1 MEVFGPVPS
10 RRLGQSLGINH
21 IPPKT
26 CSYACIYCQLGQ
38 TQNMSVSRNIYTEP
52 EMLRRQVE
60 QKLGQVR
67 ASGQTVDYL
76 TFVPDGEPTLDS
88 RLGQAICQL
97 KVYKTPI
104 AVISNA
110 SLIWREDVQEELSA
124 ADWVSLKI
132 DAATERLWKRINR
145 PHRSLKLPEILNGIE
160 QFAHRYSGNLV
171 TETMLVAGY
180 NDEPEQ
186 VEAIAR
192 QIGRIRP
199 KTAYLLVPTR
209 PPAEA
214 YVRKPTLERLRMVG
228 RTIAAIADVPAS
240 IMDQDENAEDF
251 FFGQNV
257 LIDLLQTL
265 AVHPVREDVMRIL
278 ITERGLDPIVL
289 TRLMEQKLILS
300 SVYDG
305 RTYYRKNIQADQ
317 ARLLAVE
324 RHENG

>member
-52 EMLRRQVE
+52 EMLRRQVG

-209 PPAEA
+209 
-214 YVRKPTLERLRMVG
+214 
-228 RTIAAIADVPAS
+228 
-240 IMDQDENAEDF
+240 
-251 FFGQNV
+251 
-257 LIDLLQTL
+257 
-265 AVHPVREDVMRIL
+265 
-278 ITERGLDPIVL
+278 
-289 TRLMEQKLILS
+289 
-300 SVYDG
+300 
-305 RTYYRKNIQADQ
+305 
-317 ARLLAVE
+317 
-324 RHENG
+324 

>member
-38 TQNMSVSRNIYTEP
+38 TQNLSVSRNIYTDP
-52 EMLRRQVE
+52 EMLRRQVN

-76 TFVPDGEPTLDS
+76 TFVPDGEPPLDS
-88 RLGQAICQL
+88 RLGQAIRPL
-97 KVYKTPI
+97 KVYKPPI
-104 AVISNA
+104 AVISTA
-110 SLIWREDVQEELSA
+110 SLIWREDVQDDLAE
-124 ADWVSLKI
+124 ADWVSLKV

-145 PHRSLKLPEILNGIE
+145 PHRSLQLPAILTGSE
-160 QFAHRYSGNLV
+160 RFARRYSGCLV

-209 PPAEA
+209 PPAES
-214 YVRKPTLERLRMVG
+214 YVHKPTLERLRTVG
-228 RTIAAIADVPAS
+228 RTIAAIADVPVS
-240 IMDQDENAEDF
+240 ITDQDENAADF

-265 AVHPVREDVMRIL
+265 AVHPVREDVMQIL

-289 TRLMEQKLILS
+289 NRLLEQKLILS

-305 RTYYRKNIQADQ
+305 RTYYRKNIQAEE
-317 ARLLAVE
+317 ARHMADDL
-324 RHENG
+324 HENG

>member
-1 MEVFGPVPS
+1 
-10 RRLGQSLGINH
+10 
-21 IPPKT
+21 
-26 CSYACIYCQLGQ
+26 
-38 TQNMSVSRNIYTEP
+38 
-52 EMLRRQVE
+52 
-60 QKLGQVR
+60 
-67 ASGQTVDYL
+67 VDYL

-160 QFAHRYSGNLV
+160 QFANRYSGNLV

-228 RTIAAIADVPAS
+228 RTIAAIADVPVS
-240 IMDQDENAEDF
+240 IMDQDENTEDF

-257 LIDLLQTL
+257 LIDLLQTM